1 MSSKLKEN
9 LKDKEYRDAFVAAYV
24 RNGVA
29 FQIRAM
35 RDSRGWDQKKLAEKM
50 GNAKLQP
57 IISRYENPD
66 YGRYSMTTLL
76 DLAQAFDVGLIVK
89 FAPFSEIIERDE
101 EILEESLDVD
111 SYAKDLL
118 RSAPV
123 QLIADAGSEHQATGE
138 SNFLPVLTGVQV
150 VNVFYGAGVP
160 VNPQP
165 YQMQSDESFGILGVK
180 IPTCVQTVPESRW
193 IIGEKSGHQ

>member
-1 MSSKLKEN
+1 LDMSSKLKED

-29 FQIRAM
+29 FQIRTM

-50 GNAKLQP
+50 GNPKLQP

-76 DLAQAFDVGLIVK
+76 ELAQAFDVGLIVK
-89 FAPFSEIIERDE
+89 FAPFSELIKRDDA
-101 EILEESLDVD
+101 ILDEPLDVD

-118 RSAPV
+118 APQRLKATPISDV
-123 QLIADAGSEHQATGE
+123 QNLWERIDALRVSGYCQTS
-138 SNFLPVLTGVQV
+138 VQDRQGNAAGLMRV
-150 VNVFYGAGVP
+150 PLSLNVAQPLSTNIQGA
-160 VNPQP
+160 
-165 YQMQSDESFGILGVK
+165 
-180 IPTCVQTVPESRW
+180 
-193 IIGEKSGHQ
+193 